1 MWRHLL
7 LTFTDFDRG
16 RIPRRWGAR
25 EWEHTLVY
33 YVRAGGW
40 RLRGAGWG
48 FSEEGTWLW
57 HRHMPQGAPHTLP
70 TLACPAVPYTV
81 TGPAERWPHPWE
93 PHSHRTN
100 RGWEIKLG
108 FHTNKIDLNK
118 VIKQVDLWWKVWFF
132 YCNILYSYSSSKNWG
147 VGEDKSSKMYKTGF
161 VAFLK
166 LLPLTH
172 SQRNSEWNIKSYP
185 SNYLALWYLRLW

>member
-1 MWRHLL
+1 MKA
-7 LTFTDFDRG
+7 FTD

-70 TLACPAVPYTV
+70 TLARPAVPSYTV
-81 TGPAERWPHPWE
+81 TEPAERWPHPWE
-93 PHSHRTN
+93 PYSHRSS
-100 RGWEIKLG
+100 RGREIEESCQTSIALVKNV
-108 FHTNKIDLNK
+108 FFCTVNIDIVYLLVVAKRK
-118 VIKQVDLWWKVWFF
+118 VCRRRQKYSKQILKQALW
-132 YCNILYSYSSSKNWG
+132 LL
-147 VGEDKSSKMYKTGF
+147 T
-161 VAFLK
+161 K
-166 LLPLTH
+166 LLPLTP
-172 SQRNSEWNIKSYP
+172 SQQNSG
-185 SNYLALWYLRLW
+185 